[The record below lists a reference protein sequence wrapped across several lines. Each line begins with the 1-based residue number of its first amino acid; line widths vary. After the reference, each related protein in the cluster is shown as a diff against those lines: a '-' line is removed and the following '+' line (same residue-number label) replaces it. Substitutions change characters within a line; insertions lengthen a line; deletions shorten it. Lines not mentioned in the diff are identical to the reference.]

1 MPNILLFKQF
11 SKTCPKKINV
21 QVAKLAKSGHPDL
34 EKAIKGP
41 STVYVLVFP
50 CREETESGQAAISFF
65 EPTLPFIKKVDYF
78 TTFAGNES
86 KWRNKKL
93 NFRQRKKIIFLL
105 AGGGSH

>member
-41 STVYVLVFP
+41 STAYVLVFP
-50 CREETESGQAAISFF
+50 FREETESGQAALSFF
-65 EPTLPFIKKVDYF
+65 EPTLPFIKNWITSPHSREMNQNGEIK
-78 TTFAGNES
+78 N
-86 KWRNKKL
+86 
-93 NFRQRKKIIFLL
+93 
-105 AGGGSH
+105 